1 MEYFRQ
7 QHLPVPCLLNYKSEM
22 WQSIKKH
29 SVLFQN
35 QIYQEILS
43 NYKYYYKYYSQVVK
57 NEMRNILEQ
66 FEINVQTFE
75 WKLQGWAGGTNNT
88 INYVSEVI
96 KT

>member
-1 MEYFRQ
+1 
-7 QHLPVPCLLNYKSEM
+7 
-22 WQSIKKH
+22 
-29 SVLFQN
+29 
-35 QIYQEILS
+35 
-43 NYKYYYKYYSQVVK
+43 
-57 NEMRNILEQ
+57 MRNILEQ